1 MIRDDMHAMIDALPL
16 PLFEFALE
24 CVTDLVIVTT
34 AQADFMTSPIA
45 YVNPAFTRVTGYAE
59 HEVVG
64 RTLHVLEGPETNWRD
79 IARVGHEQSNG
90 RAFGRDSRSFA
101 GSTAIYHKDG
111 SKHISEYRVYS
122 CDDAMGYTTHFVIV
136 QRDDS
141 LRRQYEERLQQQRRQ
156 MEEMQTAVATT
167 SANDPLTGL
176 KNNRAFQERLVE
188 EFARARRY
196 GVPLSLFLI
205 SIQGFAEYRSSFGH
219 LASDH
224 VLTKFTSIL
233 QQASRNT
240 DFLARLDEGEFAV
253 MLPATSSDGAMVAA
267 ERLHM
272 GCESAIWAH
281 CPIVAAIGVATLTR
295 EYESHTSFKEA
306 AERALCC
313 SQQNGS
319 IRPVHARELPSAG

>member
-1 MIRDDMHAMIDALPL
+1 MHAMIDALPL

-34 AQADFMTSPIA
+34 AQVDFMTSPIV
-45 YVNPAFTRVTGYAE
+45 YVNPAFTRVTGYAA

-64 RTLHVLEGPETNWRD
+64 RTLHILEGPETNWRD
-79 IARVGHEQSNG
+79 IARVGPEQPNG
-90 RAFGRDSRSFA
+90 RAFGRDSRKLA

-111 SKHISEYRVYS
+111 SKHLSEYRVYS
-122 CDDAMGYTTHFVIV
+122 CDDALGYTTHFVIV

-141 LRRQYEERLQQQRRQ
+141 VRRQYEERLQQQRRQ

-167 SANDPLTGL
+167 STVDPLTGL
-176 KNNRAFQERLVE
+176 KNSRAFQERLIE
-188 EFARARRY
+188 EFARTRRY
-196 GVPLSLFLI
+196 GVPLSLILV

-224 VLTKFTSIL
+224 VLTKFASIL

-240 DFLARLDEGEFAV
+240 DFIARLDDSQFAV
-253 MLPATSSDGAMVAA
+253 MLPATGSDGAMVAA

-272 GCESAIWAH
+272 GCESATWPNR
-281 CPIVAAIGVATLTR
+281 PIVAAIGVATLTR
-295 EYESHTSFKEA
+295 DYESHTAFKEA
-306 AERALCC
+306 AERALCH

-319 IRPVHARELPSAG
+319 TRPVHARELTAAA